1 MERGGHQ
8 GSTLVTALFSCVRF
22 VVDDARGP
30 FLTCAVGAAVEGTI
44 RLDAVADDLASA
56 MRADGGKPVNGAL
69 ETVKGVARA
78 GRNDLE
84 GQIVVVA
91 AHLAPGHVGTSSLG
105 GEPNDRTGRARLS
118 SAQPVEE
125 AHAQDDRRGHRHEAD
140 DEQEK
145 TAEGCHDWHAPL
157 VGGQLVADANFRF
170 HPVKI
175 TDPDV
180 PVESR
185 TLHW

>member
-69 ETVKGVARA
+69 ETVRGVARA

-91 AHLAPGHVGTSSLG
+91 AHLAPGHV
-105 GEPNDRTGRARLS
+105 
-118 SAQPVEE
+118 
-125 AHAQDDRRGHRHEAD
+125 DRRGHRHEAD